1 MSLKINPIT
10 PTIGAEISDINLAEP
25 LPLETLKAVQGAF
38 SKYHVLVFR
47 RQTLTRD
54 QHKQFA
60 RQFGALHI
68 HPSKR
73 NGLNKDDPETFI
85 IDIKPSAIQSNGE
98 PWHSDVSCD
107 SMPPSASILYI
118 TEIPENEG
126 GDTQFMNMHAAF
138 DSLSTDLQAL
148 LMDKTAFHDG
158 EHDLK
163 HYGIKL
169 RPDQEYPATSHPMV
183 TAHPSTGRPT
193 LFVNP
198 GFTTHIED
206 MPKWESKMLLDGLFA
221 YSASNPRL
229 QCRVKWAPGTVT
241 MWDNHSVQHQA
252 IFDYAG
258 WSRYGERMTVVSDQA
273 PAPYKP

>member
-10 PTIGAEISDINLAEP
+10 PTVGAEISGLNLAKP
-25 LPLETLKAVQGAF
+25 LSLAELKGVRDAF
-38 SKYHVLVFR
+38 STHHVLVFR
-47 RQTLTRD
+47 NQTLTRA
-54 QHKQFA
+54 QHKQFS
-60 RQFGALHI
+60 RQFGELHI

-107 SMPPSASILYI
+107 SMPPAASILYI
-118 TEIPENEG
+118 TEIPENDG

-138 DSLSTDLQAL
+138 DSLSPDLQTL
-148 LMDKTAFHDG
+148 LADKTAFHDG

-169 RPDQEYPATSHPMV
+169 RPGQEYPAHSHPMV
-183 TAHPSTGRPT
+183 TAHPGTGRAT

-198 GFTTHIED
+198 GFTTHIEN

-221 YSASNPRL
+221 YTASNPRL
-229 QCRVKWAPGTVT
+229 QCRIKWAPGTLT
-241 MWDNHSVQHQA
+241 MWDNRSVQHQA

-258 WSRYGERMTVVSDQA
+258 WSRYGERMTVASNQA
-273 PAPYKP
+273 PLPYKA